1 MCHNSVLIIIISVSI
16 ILTSCSDKQQEEQV
30 DEFRGI
36 RVDAI
41 INFGRLPEAASSETN
56 PITEEKILLGQTL
69 FYDNRLSKNETQSCN
84 TCHNLSTF
92 GVDHLKTS
100 LGDDRVSL
108 GTRNT
113 PTVLN
118 AALYFRQFW
127 DGRAADVE
135 EQAGM
140 PILNEIEMGIP
151 NEEFL
156 VDRLKAI
163 KGYMPLFERAFPG
176 IHEPI
181 SFENIRRAIAVFE
194 RKLITPSAFDTYLAG
209 DDDALTD
216 EEKRGLSAFMGLRCV
231 NCHTSNTFGG
241 SMYERRGFFNNFQ
254 QVSGSNSTDMGRFEV
269 TGILEDT
276 LMFKVPSLRN
286 IVHTAPYFHDG
297 YVSDLREAVRIM
309 GKAQLD
315 HDLSERQIDRLISFL
330 NTLTG
335 EVPEAYKKAPPMP
348 E

>member
-1 MCHNSVLIIIISVSI
+1 M
-16 ILTSCSDKQQEEQV
+16 ILTLFGCSDKAPKVEI

-36 RVDAI
+36 RVDAM
-41 INFGRLPEAASSETN
+41 INFGRLPEAAESESN

-69 FYDNRLSKNETQSCN
+69 FYDKRLSKNETQSCN

-100 LGDDRVSL
+100 LGDDRISL

-151 NEEFL
+151 NEKFL
-156 VDRLKAI
+156 VDRLKKI
-163 KGYMPLFERAFPG
+163 KGYAPLFEQAYPDAS
-176 IHEPI
+176 EPI
-181 SFENIRRAIAVFE
+181 SFEHIKMALAAFE
-194 RKLITPSAFDTYLAG
+194 RKLITPSAFDAYQAG

-216 EEKRGLSAFMGLRCV
+216 EEKRGLSAFIGLRCV

-241 SMYERRGFFNNFQ
+241 SMYERRGFFNDFQ
-254 QVSGSNSTDMGRFEV
+254 KVSGSDSNDLGRFEV
-269 TGILEDT
+269 TGIPEDT

-286 IVHTAPYFHDG
+286 IAHTAPYFHDG

-315 HDLSERQIDRLISFL
+315 HDLSEMQIDRLISFL
-330 NTLTG
+330 NTLSG
-335 EVPEAYKKAPPMP
+335 EVPDAYKLAPPLP
-348 E
+348 Q